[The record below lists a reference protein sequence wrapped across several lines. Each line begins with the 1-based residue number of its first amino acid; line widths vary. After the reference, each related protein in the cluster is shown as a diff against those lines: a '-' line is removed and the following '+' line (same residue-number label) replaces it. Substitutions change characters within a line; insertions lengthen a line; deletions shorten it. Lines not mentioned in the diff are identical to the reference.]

1 MYDDNFIGQDTAKA
15 LGSAII
21 NNKTLK
27 TLSLYDQYGII
38 TLPVDKESTMIIRN
52 LYNNNTI
59 TELSLDITLCK
70 DDITMVTR
78 EVERINSIRQSH
90 NEHVI
95 DFTLDFTDPLGQRYA
110 TYTIKDKLSW
120 LS

>member
-1 MYDDNFIGQDTAKA
+1 MV
-15 LGSAII
+15 LESAMII
-21 NNKTLK
+21 IR
-27 TLSLYDQYGII
+27 SLY
-38 TLPVDKESTMIIRN
+38 K
-52 LYNNNTI
+52 NNTI
-59 TELSLDITLCK
+59 TKFNITLCK

-95 DFTLDFTDPLGQRYA
+95 DFTLYFTDRQGGSGH
-110 TYTIKDKLSW
+110 YTTKNKLSW